1 MTEPITVS
9 SADAPEPIGP
19 NADIW
24 EITTLLEVGPTAEGH
39 WITQGRSRSVFLDS
53 DAKAL
58 QVAAALVAS
67 VEKRRADLAEQGRA
81 A

>member
-9 SADAPEPIGP
+9 AADAPDPIGP
-19 NADIW
+19 NRDIW
-24 EITTLLEVGPTAEGH
+24 EITTLLEVGPCAEGH
-39 WITQGRSRSVFLDS
+39 WVTQSPGRVFLDS

-58 QVAAALVAS
+58 AVAAALVAS
-67 VEKRRADLAEQGRA
+67 VEKRRADLAEQERA